1 MPKIVRSRGCD
12 ILVYFSTKSWYNR
25 FPYENAMST
34 VAIIEGESQ
43 TTPNIHNNDINWGSI
58 HINVQ

>member
-43 TTPNIHNNDINWGSI
+43 TTPNIHNNDIN
-58 HINVQ
+58 